1 MTTELEQEIL
11 RVLEATQYGLS
22 VYDKPGADNVSRA
35 EIMDSIPTAIGPA
48 GELAAAE
55 VARTMDLSRE
65 EQEAEMRA
73 FVPALKGAATGA
85 AVATATTIPDI
96 IGLGYGGVK
105 ALLAKEGEKGQA
117 FLDGLSSIS
126 GAVGSEKA
134 GQIYAEYVGGL
145 DATDEEKAAMMTGY
159 QAGEFGGI
167 PGLAGAYQIV
177 KKGLPIAADMAVEV
191 GKRAES
197 QLSEGGKT
205 LFSGAPIDD
214 AVNKGF
220 AAVGDA
226 VKAARARYEASPND
240 PTARRAYLDARHER
254 DAQMSSMPVEEKLET
269 DASYRMAHQPTTP
282 QNGAARLDDMT
293 GGGTVFPDDIYSG
306 DAVRLYGGNNLAD
319 QESAKIIQSV
329 RGNPEAEITIYRAVP
344 KDVDAINPGD
354 WVTLSKRYADDH
366 AESGYGQMGD
376 EAGKVISQKVKVKD
390 VYSDGNDLNEFGYFP
405 EDIAETNVAKLEPP
419 TEKQPGII
427 AFHGS
432 GADFDEFKLEKIG
445 TGEGA
450 QAYGYGLYFTDS
462 ESIAKFYKNSV
473 ATQIKINNEKFVP
486 RNHSITEIVQQN
498 SNDKQ
503 KIKQELVRYIEQNEG
518 NPYSNVQDAKEI
530 IDAIDNDN
538 IDLDDAGKMYKVG
551 LEPKPEDMLDYQ
563 GTFADQ
569 PKSVQD
575 AVKKLGF
582 DPDVQFK
589 ITETGDGR
597 FTVSSVDALGR
608 ETTKDFVDGV
618 MGQNAKQQAEE
629 YASDQSKKMSQM
641 PMPIILDQLKTIIAQ
656 EPRKPDAPSFKKK
669 DAEIILS
676 QRLLEQGVPGIKYRA
691 AGSRAASVD
700 AADAEM
706 NYVIFDDKMIK
717 ILEKYGIVGPVAITG
732 VAASQQE
739 GESDGQ
745 SS

>member
-11 RVLEATQYGLS
+11 RVLEASQYGLS
-22 VYDKPGADNVSRA
+22 VYAKPGADNISRA
-35 EIMDSIPTAIGPA
+35 EIMDSMPTAIGPA
-48 GELAAAE
+48 GELAAEE
-55 VARTMDLSRE
+55 VTRTMDLSRE

-167 PGLAGAYQIV
+167 PGLAGAYQLV
-177 KKGLPIAADMAVEV
+177 KKG
-191 GKRAES
+191 
-197 QLSEGGKT
+197 
-205 LFSGAPIDD
+205 
-214 AVNKGF
+214 
-220 AAVGDA
+220 
-226 VKAARARYEASPND
+226 VKAAPNFIESAGEA
-240 PTARRAYLDARHER
+240 AKA
-254 DAQMSSMPVEEKLET
+254 
-269 DASYRMAHQPTTP
+269 RMA
-282 QNGAARLDDMT
+282 
-293 GGGTVFPDDIYSG
+293 GGTTLSSGVNPDAAIAAAG
-306 DAVRLYGGNNLAD
+306 DAI
-319 QESAKIIQSV
+319 AKF
-329 RGNPEAEITIYRAVP
+329 RA
-344 KDVDAINPGD
+344 
-354 WVTLSKRYADDH
+354 
-366 AESGYGQMGD
+366 
-376 EAGKVISQKVKVKD
+376 
-390 VYSDGNDLNEFGYFP
+390 
-405 EDIAETNVAKLEPP
+405 P
-419 TEKQPGII
+419 TEKKPGII

-462 ESIAKFYKNSV
+462 EDIARFYRDTISRRQDGIPQSVPDNPENVAENLALDINFNEGVFGDTKQLQINSASPDYDFYIQTLDDNAVETTQSGALKTFEFRDGSIISLLDETVPVFNGKALDSVYTSDVQDVFGAEIADIAQRAKDMGVPGTLEELTDDVTTVLSQLGQGLGSKRDMSV
-473 ATQIKINNEKFVP
+473 AVESLAPSGQGAPSRFKTIY
-486 RNHSITEIVQQN
+486 NHFIEPKSTIETTSTVTE
-498 SNDKQ
+498 
-503 KIKQELVRYIEQNEG
+503 LG
-518 NPYSNVQDAKEI
+518 AKK
-530 IDAIDNDN
+530 
-538 IDLDDAGKMYKVG
+538 GKMYKVG

-569 PKSVQD
+569 PKNVQD
-575 AVKKLGF
+575 ALKAIGYQVETDATGMKNAPAQVELAMKRPMPMILDSLKGR
-582 DPDVQFK
+582 
-589 ITETGDGR
+589 ITEEIRTGKQ
-597 FTVSSVDALGR
+597 AP
-608 ETTKDFVDGV
+608 
-618 MGQNAKQQAEE
+618 GQADK
-629 YASDQSKKMSQM
+629 
-641 PMPIILDQLKTIIAQ
+641 
-656 EPRKPDAPSFKKK
+656 
-669 DAEIILS
+669 ILS
-676 QRLLEQGVPGIKYRA
+676 EKLLEQGVPGIKYRA

>member
-1 MTTELEQEIL
+1 MDNEPKDPLIELIELFREQTQ
-11 RVLEATQYGLS
+11 RVGRIERTLGTLISWISPEF
-22 VYDKPGADNVSRA
+22 
-35 EIMDSIPTAIGPA
+35 
-48 GELAAAE
+48 GEN
-55 VARTMDLSRE
+55 
-65 EQEAEMRA
+65 
-73 FVPALKGAATGA
+73 
-85 AVATATTIPDI
+85 
-96 IGLGYGGVK
+96 GVK
-105 ALLAKEGEKGQA
+105 QLLE
-117 FLDGLSSIS
+117 
-126 GAVGSEKA
+126 
-134 GQIYAEYVGGL
+134 
-145 DATDEEKAAMMTGY
+145 M
-159 QAGEFGGI
+159 
-167 PGLAGAYQIV
+167 
-177 KKGLPIAADMAVEV
+177 
-191 GKRAES
+191 
-197 QLSEGGKT
+197 
-205 LFSGAPIDD
+205 
-214 AVNKGF
+214 
-220 AAVGDA
+220 
-226 VKAARARYEASPND
+226 
-240 PTARRAYLDARHER
+240 
-254 DAQMSSMPVEEKLET
+254 
-269 DASYRMAHQPTTP
+269 
-282 QNGAARLDDMT
+282 
-293 GGGTVFPDDIYSG
+293 
-306 DAVRLYGGNNLAD
+306 
-319 QESAKIIQSV
+319 
-329 RGNPEAEITIYRAVP
+329 
-344 KDVDAINPGD
+344 
-354 WVTLSKRYADDH
+354 
-366 AESGYGQMGD
+366 
-376 EAGKVISQKVKVKD
+376 
-390 VYSDGNDLNEFGYFP
+390 
-405 EDIAETNVAKLEPP
+405 LEPP

-518 NPYSNVQDAKEI
+518 NPYSNVQDAKDI